1 MSLENSARNRP
12 SGICSPPYEADCEEN
27 ARRLPLYVV
36 AGFLGAGK
44 TTLLNHLLAPRLKRG
59 RFILCIQFESGS
71 AKPTCPAGVKG
82 KLRVLTIPPRA
93 LETHRRKT
101 EQLLHHAISDGL
113 YDEVWVE
120 WNGLQPLSTL
130 LSFFPKTMLQD
141 TGTPGD
147 LCVLRRILFVA
158 QGAGLAELLAQ
169 TGGLLT
175 EQLLNADV
183 VVLRGVKNRAALS
196 GLRAA
201 IHSANPG
208 AQVVRNRRSE
218 IVRAL
223 EKPQLPPLLLLA
235 LACGVVLCLRQLL
248 GAELNTTITVF
259 LGIMLQAV
267 PFLLIGVLLSSVIQ
281 LFLSQQFIERFFPK
295 NRIGGTLFAILAGA
309 ALPVC
314 DCASIPIF
322 HSLLR
327 KGIPVSTAVTFMLV
341 TPVINP
347 VVLFST
353 YVAFTGNW
361 HIVACRAGLGIICA
375 VLVGLTFCRT
385 PVSAAGSGLA
395 LSGVLC
401 TCGSGG
407 QSAEGWRGALLG
419 YLRHTQTEFF
429 TVGKYLAAGAFVSA
443 IMQSP
448 TKKLPLTNSSGLLLP
463 LLSMM
468 ALAFLLSL
476 CSSSDA
482 VVGRSFS
489 AQLPM
494 GAVMAFLVFGP
505 MMDIKNVIMLSGSL
519 PKKFILRLAVTV
531 FVIDAAVVYAAFR
544 LGLGTVL

>member
-12 SGICSPPYEADCEEN
+12 SGICSPLYEADCEEN

-71 AKPTCPAGVKG
+71 AKPTCCRGPKG
-82 KLRVLTIPPRA
+82 KLRVLTITAPRVGDTPPQNRA
-93 LETHRRKT
+93 AFVS
-101 EQLLHHAISDGL
+101 HHQR
-113 YDEVWVE
+113 W
-120 WNGLQPLSTL
+120 PLTMKFGWSGTACSRFPTL
-130 LSFFPKTMLQD
+130 LSFFPKTMLRD

-183 VVLRGVKNRAALS
+183 VVLRGVQNRAALS

-235 LACGVVLCLRQLL
+235 LACGAALCLRQLL

-267 PFLLIGVLLSSVIQ
+267 PFLLIGVLLSSAIQ
-281 LFLSQQFIERFFPK
+281 LFLSQQFIERFFPE
-295 NRIGGTLFAILAGA
+295 NRISGTLFAILAGA

-322 HSLLR
+322 RSLLR

-361 HIVACRAGLGIICA
+361 RVVACRAGLGIVCA

-407 QSAEGWRGALLG
+407 QAAE
-419 YLRHTQTEFF
+419 
-429 TVGKYLAAGAFVSA
+429 AGAGRCWA
-443 IMQSP
+443 
-448 TKKLPLTNSSGLLLP
+448 TCATRK
-463 LLSMM
+463 
-468 ALAFLLSL
+468 
-476 CSSSDA
+476 
-482 VVGRSFS
+482 RSF
-489 AQLPM
+489 LPWENT
-494 GAVMAFLVFGP
+494 LRRER
-505 MMDIKNVIMLSGSL
+505 LSPPSC
-519 PKKFILRLAVTV
+519 KA
-531 FVIDAAVVYAAFR
+531 
-544 LGLGTVL
+544 

>member
-12 SGICSPPYEADCEEN
+12 SGICSPLYEADCEEN

-36 AGFLGAGK
+36 AGLLGAGK

-101 EQLLHHAISDGL
+101 EQLLYHTISDGL

-120 WNGLQPLSTL
+120 WNGFQPLSTL

-183 VVLRGVKNRAALS
+183 VVLRGVQNRAALS

-235 LACGVVLCLRQLL
+235 LACGAALCLRQLL

-267 PFLLIGVLLSSVIQ
+267 PFLLIGVLLSSAIQ
-281 LFLSQQFIERFFPK
+281 LFLSQRFIERFFPK

-322 HSLLR
+322 RSLLR
-327 KGIPVSTAVTFMLV
+327 KGIP
-341 TPVINP
+341 
-347 VVLFST
+347 
-353 YVAFTGNW
+353 
-361 HIVACRAGLGIICA
+361 

-407 QSAEGWRGALLG
+407 QAAEGWRGALLG

-429 TVGKYLAAGAFVSA
+429 TVGKYLTAGAFVSA
-443 IMQSP
+443 IMQSL
-448 TKKLPLTNSSGLLLP
+448 TKKLPLTGSDGLLLP

>member
-1 MSLENSARNRP
+1 M
-12 SGICSPPYEADCEEN
+12 
-27 ARRLPLYVV
+27 
-36 AGFLGAGK
+36 
-44 TTLLNHLLAPRLKRG
+44 
-59 RFILCIQFESGS
+59 
-71 AKPTCPAGVKG
+71 
-82 KLRVLTIPPRA
+82 
-93 LETHRRKT
+93 
-101 EQLLHHAISDGL
+101 
-113 YDEVWVE
+113 
-120 WNGLQPLSTL
+120 
-130 LSFFPKTMLQD
+130 
-141 TGTPGD
+141 
-147 LCVLRRILFVA
+147 
-158 QGAGLAELLAQ
+158 
-169 TGGLLT
+169 
-175 EQLLNADV
+175 
-183 VVLRGVKNRAALS
+183 VVLRGVQNRAALS

-235 LACGVVLCLRQLL
+235 LACGAALCLRQLL

-267 PFLLIGVLLSSVIQ
+267 PFLLIGVLLSSAIQ

-295 NRIGGTLFAILAGA
+295 NRISGTLFAILAGA

-322 HSLLR
+322 RSLLR

-361 HIVACRAGLGIICA
+361 RVVACRAGLGIVCA

-407 QSAEGWRGALLG
+407 QAAE
-419 YLRHTQTEFF
+419 
-429 TVGKYLAAGAFVSA
+429 AGAGRCWATCATRKRSFYRGEIPYGGGVCLR
-443 IMQSP
+443 IMQSL

>member
-12 SGICSPPYEADCEEN
+12 SGICSPLYEADCEEN

-93 LETHRRKT
+93 LETHHRKT
-101 EQLLHHAISDGL
+101 EQLLYHTISDGL

-183 VVLRGVKNRAALS
+183 VVLRGVQNRAALS

-235 LACGVVLCLRQLL
+235 LACGAALCLRQLL
-248 GAELNTTITVF
+248 GTELNTTITVF

-267 PFLLIGVLLSSVIQ
+267 PFLLIGVLLSSAIQ

-295 NRIGGTLFAILAGA
+295 NRISGTLFAILAGA

-322 HSLLR
+322 RSLLR

-361 HIVACRAGLGIICA
+361 RVVACRAGLGIVCA

-395 LSGVLC
+395 LSG
-401 TCGSGG
+401 
-407 QSAEGWRGALLG
+407 ALLG

-429 TVGKYLAAGAFVSA
+429 TVGKYLTAGAFVSA
-443 IMQSP
+443 IMQSL

-489 AQLPM
+489 TQLPM

-505 MMDIKNVIMLSGSL
+505 MIDIKNVIMLSGSL

-544 LGLGTVL
+544 LGLGTVS

>member
-1 MSLENSARNRP
+1 
-12 SGICSPPYEADCEEN
+12 
-27 ARRLPLYVV
+27 
-36 AGFLGAGK
+36 
-44 TTLLNHLLAPRLKRG
+44 
-59 RFILCIQFESGS
+59 
-71 AKPTCPAGVKG
+71 
-82 KLRVLTIPPRA
+82 
-93 LETHRRKT
+93 
-101 EQLLHHAISDGL
+101 
-113 YDEVWVE
+113 
-120 WNGLQPLSTL
+120 
-130 LSFFPKTMLQD
+130 
-141 TGTPGD
+141 
-147 LCVLRRILFVA
+147 
-158 QGAGLAELLAQ
+158 
-169 TGGLLT
+169 
-175 EQLLNADV
+175 
-183 VVLRGVKNRAALS
+183 
-196 GLRAA
+196 
-201 IHSANPG
+201 
-208 AQVVRNRRSE
+208 
-218 IVRAL
+218 
-223 EKPQLPPLLLLA
+223 
-235 LACGVVLCLRQLL
+235 
-248 GAELNTTITVF
+248 
-259 LGIMLQAV
+259 MLQAV
-267 PFLLIGVLLSSVIQ
+267 PFLLIGVLLSSAIQ

-295 NRIGGTLFAILAGA
+295 NRISGTLFAILAGA

-322 HSLLR
+322 RSLLR

-361 HIVACRAGLGIICA
+361 RVVACRAGLGIVCA

-429 TVGKYLAAGAFVSA
+429 TVGKYLTAGAFVSA
-443 IMQSP
+443 IMQSL

-489 AQLPM
+489 TQLPM

-505 MMDIKNVIMLSGSL
+505 MIDIKNVIMLSGSL

-544 LGLGTVL
+544 LGLGTVS

>member
-12 SGICSPPYEADCEEN
+12 SGICSPLYEADCEEN

-71 AKPTCPAGVKG
+71 AKPACPAGVKG

-101 EQLLHHAISDGL
+101 EQLLYHAISDGL

-223 EKPQLPPLLLLA
+223 EKPQFQPLLLLA
-235 LACGVVLCLRQLL
+235 LACGVALCLRQLL

-267 PFLLIGVLLSSVIQ
+267 PFLLIGVLLSSAIQ

-322 HSLLR
+322 RSLLR

-341 TPVINP
+341 SPVINP

-353 YVAFTGNW
+353 YVAFAGNW
-361 HIVACRAGLGIICA
+361 RVVACRAGLGIVCA

-385 PVSAAGSGLA
+385 PVSAVGSGLD

-401 TCGSGG
+401 ACGSGG
-407 QSAEGWRGALLG
+407 QTVDGWRGELLR

-429 TVGKYLAAGAFVSA
+429 NVGKYLTAGAFVSA
-443 IMQSP
+443 VMQSL
-448 TKKLPLTNSSGLLLP
+448 TKKLPLSGTGLLLP
-463 LLSMM
+463 MLSMM

-489 AQLPM
+489 ARMPM
-494 GAVMAFLVFGP
+494 GAVIAFLVYGP

-519 PKKFILRLAVTV
+519 PKKFILRLAITV
-531 FVIDAAVVYAAFR
+531 FVVDAAVVYAAFR
-544 LGLGTVL
+544 IGLGAVL

>member
-1 MSLENSARNRP
+1 MSLENSSRNRP
-12 SGICSPPYEADCEEN
+12 SGICSPLYEADCEEN
-27 ARRLPLYVV
+27 ARRLPLYAV

-101 EQLLHHAISDGL
+101 ERRLYHTISDGL

-130 LSFFPKTMLQD
+130 LSFFPKTMLRD

-183 VVLRGVKNRAALS
+183 VVLRGVQNRAALS

-201 IHSANPG
+201 IHSANPD

-235 LACGVVLCLRQLL
+235 LVCGAALCLRQLL

-267 PFLLIGVLLSSVIQ
+267 PFLLIGVLLSSAIQ

-322 HSLLR
+322 RSLLR

-341 TPVINP
+341 
-347 VVLFST
+347 
-353 YVAFTGNW
+353 
-361 HIVACRAGLGIICA
+361 
-375 VLVGLTFCRT
+375 
-385 PVSAAGSGLA
+385 
-395 LSGVLC
+395 
-401 TCGSGG
+401 
-407 QSAEGWRGALLG
+407 
-419 YLRHTQTEFF
+419 
-429 TVGKYLAAGAFVSA
+429 
-443 IMQSP
+443 
-448 TKKLPLTNSSGLLLP
+448 
-463 LLSMM
+463 
-468 ALAFLLSL
+468 
-476 CSSSDA
+476 
-482 VVGRSFS
+482 
-489 AQLPM
+489 
-494 GAVMAFLVFGP
+494 
-505 MMDIKNVIMLSGSL
+505 IKN
-519 PKKFILRLAVTV
+519 
-531 FVIDAAVVYAAFR
+531 
-544 LGLGTVL
+544 